1 MNAVRL
7 HAPGDVRLHEE
18 PPPIPEEGE
27 ALVRVTAVGLCGSDR
42 HWFVDGGIGDAT
54 LTDPLVLGHEFV
66 GVVESGPRRGRR
78 VAVDPAITCRRCAMC
93 LAGQPNLCTEVRFAG
108 HSIDGA
114 LRSLVAW
121 PENLLHP
128 LPDTLPDAEAT
139 LLEPLGVAVHAVDL
153 GHVRPG
159 TSAAVLGCG
168 PLGLLLVRLLLAVG
182 AAPVVA
188 ATTAAAPCRGRRGGP
203 GGRPRTRPRSRR
215 GVDVVFDVTD
225 VDTAGQAVDAARPGG
240 RIVLVGIPSG
250 DRTTFT
256 ASTARRKGLSILLC
270 RRMQPVD
277 LERAL
282 RLVESGSVRT
292 GSLVSER
299 FGLSEAR
306 EAFAALADRRGLKVV
321 VEPERRA
328 HDGAVRGRHR
338 LRHGIGPR
346 RARRLR
352 RRPRGRTPRSTPTA
366 TASSTSVCPRPTTPY
381 CSSPTG
387 RSKIPTT
394 TSGRSRRPSRD
405 CSETGSRPG
414 ARDRRRRR
422 LHVVH
427 DAPDARRRHAALP
440 ARRPAPQPHAWVK
453 LWKHHAAQ
461 PEADRINEVA
471 EERAE
476 TWLPRYGGRISSEW
490 FFAKALQ
497 ILDEAPDVYA
507 HADRLIE
514 AADWAVWQLTG
525 VETRNTCT
533 AGYKAMWSKR
543 DGSPLTPTSPP

>member
-7 HAPGDVRLHEE
+7 HAPGDIRLHEE
-18 PPPIPEEGE
+18 PPPVPEEGE

-78 VAVDPAITCRRCAMC
+78 VAVDPAITCGRCAMC
-93 LAGQPNLCTEVRFAG
+93 LAGQPNLCAEVRFAG
-108 HSIDGA
+108 HSTDGA

-188 ATTAAAPCRGRRGGP
+188 VDPLPHRAAAAEEAGAVLDAPV
-203 GGRPRTRPRSRR
+203 

-225 VDTAGQAVDAARPGG
+225 ADTAGQAVDAARPGG

-292 GSLVSER
+292 DSLVSER

-306 EAFAALADRRGLKVV
+306 EAFAALSDRRGLKVV
-321 VEPERRA
+321 VEPER
-328 HDGAVRGRHR
+328 
-338 LRHGIGPR
+338 
-346 RARRLR
+346 
-352 RRPRGRTPRSTPTA
+352 
-366 TASSTSVCPRPTTPY
+366 
-381 CSSPTG
+381 
-387 RSKIPTT
+387 
-394 TSGRSRRPSRD
+394 
-405 CSETGSRPG
+405 
-414 ARDRRRRR
+414 
-422 LHVVH
+422 
-427 DAPDARRRHAALP
+427 AP
-440 ARRPAPQPHAWVK
+440 
-453 LWKHHAAQ
+453 
-461 PEADRINEVA
+461 
-471 EERAE
+471 
-476 TWLPRYGGRISSEW
+476 
-490 FFAKALQ
+490 
-497 ILDEAPDVYA
+497 
-507 HADRLIE
+507 
-514 AADWAVWQLTG
+514 
-525 VETRNTCT
+525 
-533 AGYKAMWSKR
+533 
-543 DGSPLTPTSPP
+543 

>member
-18 PPPIPEEGE
+18 PPPVPEEGE

-188 ATTAAAPCRGRRGGP
+188 VDPLPHRAAAAEEAGAVLDAPD
-203 GGRPRTRPRSRR
+203 

-306 EAFAALADRRGLKVV
+306 EAFAALDDRRGLKVV
-321 VEPERRA
+321 VEPER
-328 HDGAVRGRHR
+328 
-338 LRHGIGPR
+338 GP
-346 RARRLR
+346 
-352 RRPRGRTPRSTPTA
+352 
-366 TASSTSVCPRPTTPY
+366 
-381 CSSPTG
+381 
-387 RSKIPTT
+387 
-394 TSGRSRRPSRD
+394 
-405 CSETGSRPG
+405 
-414 ARDRRRRR
+414 
-422 LHVVH
+422 
-427 DAPDARRRHAALP
+427 
-440 ARRPAPQPHAWVK
+440 
-453 LWKHHAAQ
+453 
-461 PEADRINEVA
+461 
-471 EERAE
+471 
-476 TWLPRYGGRISSEW
+476 
-490 FFAKALQ
+490 
-497 ILDEAPDVYA
+497 
-507 HADRLIE
+507 
-514 AADWAVWQLTG
+514 
-525 VETRNTCT
+525 
-533 AGYKAMWSKR
+533 
-543 DGSPLTPTSPP
+543 